1 MMSQKN
7 SKSIQKKL
15 KDSSKLSTTS
25 EKNNFS
31 IAEEVYKD
39 EPEKLEK
46 YKKQREEVG
55 FDDTETWH
63 LDKTVALFLLPRLK
77 RYIQVNNGF
86 PSGMTEELYN
96 EKLNYIV
103 KSFEEY
109 YQDENVEVSLELEK
123 ERLSNAKKAVAILGE
138 IWFDLWW

>member
-1 MMSQKN
+1 MSQNK
-7 SKSIQKKL
+7 SKSIQKKS
-15 KDSSKLSTTS
+15 KDSSKLSTTL

-31 IAEEVYKD
+31 VAEEVYCD

-46 YKKQREEVG
+46 YKKQREQNG

-86 PSGMTEELYN
+86 PNGETEESFN
-96 EKLNYIV
+96 EKLNFIV

-123 ERLSNAKKAVAILGE
+123 ERLNNAKKAISILSE
-138 IWFDLWW
+138 LWFDLWW